1 MIELLHTAAGRFG
14 GRELALTKAREAGM
28 ARDDARWL
36 ILGLVAMT
44 VAWPTVCF
52 AKWGAR
58 NEAASPATTPAPA
71 PAPAPTPAPAA
82 ASTSTGGAHQSVRG
96 SIVTLYPD
104 TEPPRIQIDAADGS
118 NVTLLVD
125 PKTASISKH
134 NRRVT
139 VADLSGGDAVDVSF
153 VEKDG
158 SRWLQSLDVVK
169 AYTPPPAPAV
179 SVPAAESVTAPESSA
194 VTMPPTDAP
203 AEAPAAAT
211 TAPADAPAATTSTAP
226 DFYHY

>member
-1 MIELLHTAAGRFG
+1 
-14 GRELALTKAREAGM
+14 M
-28 ARDDARWL
+28 ARHDARWV
-36 ILGLVAMT
+36 ILGLVAIT

-58 NEAASPATTPAPA
+58 NEAASTATTPAATPAPAVASTPAPA
-71 PAPAPTPAPAA
+71 PAFP
-82 ASTSTGGAHQSVRG
+82 STGGAHQSVRG

-125 PKTASISKH
+125 AKVASISKN

-139 VADLSGGDAVDVSF
+139 VADLSGGDAVNVSF

-169 AYTPPPAPAV
+169 AYTPSSASVAPSASTPTV
-179 SVPAAESVTAPESSA
+179 SVPATQSVTAPEPS
-194 VTMPPTDAP
+194 TITTPPTDAAP